1 MSKSYDN
8 FIWIF
13 DDEKIMKKKIMS
25 IVSWSET
32 LEEPKNPEKCNI
44 FALIKLF
51 ASKEKQ
57 KEIAS
62 KYRAWNYGYGHAKLE
77 LLEIILDYFKEE
89 RERYFKFNNDMS
101 YIEKKLKE
109 WSIIANEMADKKY
122 EEMMK
127 LVWLGR

>member
-32 LEEPKNPEKCNI
+32 LEEPKNPENCNI